1 MIPKRFLLLDG
12 VLRLSAN
19 KVDCSDLDTEEFINW
34 SFASASP
41 SPPKYSYWLRLWR
54 DYALKLGFYAMGCCW
69 LGKGC
74 KFMEWL
80 TNLLFAA
87 IDGTPSFSLMLLL
100 LLGRRTGIRRSDSVG
115 FLS

>member
-1 MIPKRFLLLDG
+1 
-12 VLRLSAN
+12 
-19 KVDCSDLDTEEFINW
+19 
-34 SFASASP
+34 
-41 SPPKYSYWLRLWR
+41 
-54 DYALKLGFYAMGCCW
+54 MGCCW

-80 TNLLFAA
+80 TTLFFAA

-100 LLGRRTGIRRSDSVG
+100 LLGRRTGIRRSDSEG

>member
-1 MIPKRFLLLDG
+1 
-12 VLRLSAN
+12 
-19 KVDCSDLDTEEFINW
+19 
-34 SFASASP
+34 
-41 SPPKYSYWLRLWR
+41 
-54 DYALKLGFYAMGCCW
+54 MGCCW

-80 TNLLFAA
+80 TTLFFAA

-115 FLS
+115 FLSPGLLCDENIYYLSCICRKLALSDSWP